1 MTSNWLYDKIKYK
14 KEEDREND
22 DEDKDDDKEDDDENK
37 EENQK
42 KQSER
47 LLQIYDKT
55 PLRSTALS

>member
-1 MTSNWLYDKIKYK
+1 MKYK
-14 KEEDREND
+14 EEENKD
-22 DEDKDDDKEDDDENK
+22 DVDEDKEDDKEDYDENK

>member
-1 MTSNWLYDKIKYK
+1 MKYK
-14 KEEDREND
+14 EEEDREN
-22 DEDKDDDKEDDDENK
+22 DDENK